1 MSNVW
6 KKRYIS
12 TKFRDDNYII
22 DLDPIEKL
30 LFLYFLSNT
39 LTNVAWVY
47 EISIRRIAFDT
58 WIDKDMVL
66 KIIDRFS
73 KKDKIYYIDWYIII
87 KNSLKHQNLDNA
99 KIKKWI
105 ENVLDWLPDNILS
118 MIDKDYTPIKNNNNS
133 WWLIKT
139 LNDSW
144 WLKNNSDL
152 DSDLDSDSDEDKKTK
167 VPEKK
172 HTRVKSYLDN
182 KENKWSWVFAV
193 LYVFDK
199 LWYKPAKNETLE
211 SFKERFK
218 DSLEDYEIKK
228 EGEKKFKIRLKE
240 FLTYWEWATKK
251 KREWKIWKTTLLNN
265 FRTFNY

>member
-1 MSNVW
+1 MSNIW

-30 LFLYFLSNT
+30 LFLYFLSNP
-39 LTNVAWVY
+39 LTNVAWIY

-66 KIIDRFS
+66 KIINRFS
-73 KKDKIYYIDWYIII
+73 KKKKIYYIDWYIILE
-87 KNSLKHQNLDNA
+87 NSIKHQNIKNE

-105 ENVLDWLPDNILS
+105 ENVLNELPKSLTDKIWPIYDSSISYIWLR
-118 MIDKDYTPIKNNNNS
+118 
-133 WWLIKT
+133 
-139 LNDSW
+139 
-144 WLKNNSDL
+144 NNSDL
-152 DSDLDSDSDEDKKTK
+152 DSDLDSDSDDNKKTISL
-167 VPEKK
+167 KK
-172 HTRVKSYLDN
+172 THTRVKSYLAN

-218 DSLEDYEIKK
+218 ESIQDYEINK

-240 FLTYWEWATKK
+240 FLTYWEWTTKK
-251 KREWKIWKTTLLNN
+251 KRMWKNWKTTLLNN